1 MLLGEK
7 TSLGQH
13 IALDTLR
20 VQGQRQSRRP
30 CTSGAPRS
38 YPVIERSP
46 SSALPH
52 PGAPRGRQAPRQVA
66 LTQPDSGES
75 RGPPEPQIARFFRP
89 DGSGSQEPDH
99 GRIPVSIDS
108 SGRKAGQ
115 RRVPGE
121 RPRKVLLLRPA
132 FRGERRPPSWSRAAG
147 GGNGPPEKHSHNFP
161 QNLTAS
167 SILRQPHFP
176 LKDPLPAL
184 LPRRI
189 NSKRKINLSIPHVV
203 SL

>member
-46 SSALPH
+46 CSALPH
-52 PGAPRGRQAPRQVA
+52 PGAPRGHQAPRQAA

-75 RGPPEPQIARFFRP
+75 RGPPEPQIARFSRP
-89 DGSGSQEPDH
+89 DGSGSQEPDP

-121 RPRKVLLLRPA
+121 RPRKVLLLRRA
-132 FRGERRPPSWSRAAG
+132 FGGRKTAPQLEQGHGRRKRAA
-147 GGNGPPEKHSHNFP
+147 
-161 QNLTAS
+161 
-167 SILRQPHFP
+167 
-176 LKDPLPAL
+176 
-184 LPRRI
+184 
-189 NSKRKINLSIPHVV
+189 
-203 SL
+203 